1 MTATDAE
8 IPFGQRL
15 SDGRIVI
22 ASETARGIAC
32 DCICPQCGGA
42 LQAHQGDKLAWHF
55 QHTVYRGGCSYGFE
69 TGLHKFAKQI
79 VSENGGIF
87 FPPLVASF
95 NGSEETV
102 RLGRWVKL
110 RNVTLEQR
118 VSIDGAFIVPDIVAE
133 ARELDRS
140 SASRLAT
147 SGKPVFIEI
156 FVNHETQEAKRRFL
170 MNNNIP
176 SFEVDL
182 SSLRAKRDVA
192 LYSCTAD
199 ILRDAHRYWIWHPD
213 LNKANAA
220 LESKL
225 RARHQLIHKLK
236 DQRWRFSLRHAE
248 QEKYKRELIARREAV
263 ILQNRQERELDEYN
277 LNEARDIELKRRE
290 RDKWLRECE
299 QFISTQIN
307 RLGGAP

>member
-1 MTATDAE
+1 MTTDAE

-15 SDGRIVI
+15 SDGRIVL

-32 DCICPQCGGA
+32 DCVCPQCGGA
-42 LQAHQGDKLAWHF
+42 LQAHHGDKLAWHF
-55 QHTVYRGGCSYGFE
+55 QHTVYRGGCAYGFE

-79 VSENGGIF
+79 VSEKGGIF
-87 FPPLVASF
+87 FPPLVATF

-133 ARELDRS
+133 AHELRLSAGMLGIS
-140 SASRLAT
+140 SKT
-147 SGKPVFIEI
+147 VFIEI

-170 MNNNIP
+170 TNNNIA

-182 SSLRAKRDVA
+182 SFLRVKRDVM

-199 ILRDAHRYWIWHPD
+199 ILRDARRYWIWHPD

-225 RARHQLIHKLK
+225 RSRQQLIHKLT
-236 DQRWRFSLRHAE
+236 DQRRRFSLRNAE
-248 QEKYKRELIARREAV
+248 QQKYRRELMARRDAV
-263 ILQNRQERELDEYN
+263 ILQERQERELDEYN
-277 LNEARDIELKRRE
+277 LNTPRDIELKRRE
-290 RDKWLRECE
+290 REKWLRECE
-299 QFISTQIN
+299 QFINKQISLISTQV
-307 RLGGAP
+307 AP